1 MDPDTRGIII
11 VAVLVG
17 LMFRAG
23 SFTTVRAAGK
33 RALEIWGL
41 FLSRRWKRKLRRVR
55 PYFATLSAT
64 GTVAKKLGQGILVVE
79 KQDRYSPNS

>member
-33 RALEIWGL
+33 RALEIWD
-41 FLSRRWKRKLRRVR
+41 FKTMKRKLRSQ
-55 PYFATLSAT
+55 ADH
-64 GTVAKKLGQGILVVE
+64 K
-79 KQDRYSPNS
+79 

>member
-33 RALEIWGL
+33 RAPEIWD
-41 FLSRRWKRKLRRVR
+41 FKTMKRKLRSQALFCDIE
-55 PYFATLSAT
+55 PQAQWQ
-64 GTVAKKLGQGILVVE
+64 KLA
-79 KQDRYSPNS
+79 NSCRRKTRQIQPQ